1 MPDFLQHQVLFQ
13 ASLRLLPPTMRDDV
27 SRQEDEGD
35 KQAGEEDEEVG
46 KRSQERGIAS
56 ADMQFESDIPQ

>member
-1 MPDFLQHQVLFQ
+1 MPDFLQHQVLSQ

-27 SRQEDEGD
+27 ARQQDEGD
-35 KQAGEEDEEVG
+35 KQSREEDEEVG

>member
-1 MPDFLQHQVLFQ
+1 MYHKTHVLSF
-13 ASLRLLPPTMRDDV
+13 LRLLPPTMRDDV
-27 SRQEDEGD
+27 ARQEDEGD